1 MISTSNQSQLEMC
14 RITGNDLIL
23 SHFIGWPEMLLFLK
37 GHIQDPW
44 LVLRQNAIKLQAVSL
59 KHFPKH
65 GLFPQT
71 TLG

>member
-1 MISTSNQSQLEMC
+1 MYT
-14 RITGNDLIL
+14 ITGNDLIL
-23 SHFIGWPEMLLFLK
+23 SHFIGCPEMLFLLK

-59 KHFPKH
+59 KIPKH